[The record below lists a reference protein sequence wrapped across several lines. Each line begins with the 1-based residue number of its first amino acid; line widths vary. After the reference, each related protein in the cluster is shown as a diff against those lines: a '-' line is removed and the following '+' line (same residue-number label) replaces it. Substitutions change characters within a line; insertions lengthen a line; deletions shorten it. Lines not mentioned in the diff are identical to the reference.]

1 MKALLLNLD
10 PLRFVALNALRPLS
24 NKFCYRGPF
33 STIKLDRYSGAFP
46 AFTSMGQDKDTT
58 LRSVRQ
64 RHQSHADERFSFG
77 DAFHIVPLCAGA

>member
-33 STIKLDRYSGAFP
+33 LHSQACRYSGAFP

-64 RHQSHADERFSFG
+64 RYQSHAYERLSFG
-77 DAFHIVPLCAGA
+77 DAFHFVPLCAGA